1 MQPQEAYQ
9 ELIQRSRE
17 QSLLGSCAE
26 LLAWDE
32 ETYMPRAGAA
42 HRGNQQ
48 ALLAGLHHEQA
59 TDPRLGE
66 LLRVVESSSLVADP
80 LSPEAVNVRELRRG
94 YDRLTRVPRKLVE
107 ELARTTSLAQRE
119 WVVARQEGDFA
130 LFRPWL
136 DKIVTLKRREAEAI
150 GYETVPYDALLDE
163 HEPGARCADLAVL
176 FDTLRRG
183 LLPLIAEIT
192 DSGHKPDV
200 SILRRDYAL
209 DRQRTFGEMTAAA
222 IGFDFQRGRLDT
234 ATHPFS
240 TSIGP
245 GDCRITTRYNTQHF
259 SDAFFCI
266 LHEAGHGLYEQGL
279 DPAHHG
285 TPMGEVGS
293 LAVHESQARLWE
305 NTVGRRRSFWEHF
318 FPLARQVFH
327 DALGDVSLESFH
339 RAINYVEPSLT
350 RVTADEVTYNLHILA
365 RFELEQALI
374 AGELK
379 AADLPV
385 AWNEAYRRYLGITA
399 RNDVEGCLQDGHWAS
414 GLVGYFP
421 TYTLGNVFA
430 AQLFAAA
437 RTTVGDLD
445 EQFGHGD
452 FGGLLGWLRDKVH
465 RHGSRFRAAQ
475 LMERAT
481 GSPPDPRP
489 FLESLRRKY
498 GELYHL

>member
-1 MQPQEAYQ
+1 MQPQAAYQ

-48 ALLAGLHHEQA
+48 ALLAGLYHDQA

-66 LLRVVESSSLVADP
+66 LLAELEHSTLVSDP
-80 LSPEAVNVRELRRG
+80 LSAEAVNVRELRRE
-94 YDRLTRVPRKLVE
+94 YDRLTRLPRKLVE

-119 WVVARQEGDFA
+119 WVIARQEADFA

-136 DKIVTLKRREAEAI
+136 DKIVALKRREAEAI
-150 GYETVPYDALLDE
+150 GYGTVAYDALLDE
-163 HEPGARCADLAVL
+163 YEPGARSADLAQL
-176 FDTLRRG
+176 FDALRRE
-183 LLPLIAEIT
+183 LLPLIGSIAA
-192 DSGHKPDV
+192 SRRKPDV
-200 SILRRDYAL
+200 SVLRRDYAL

-240 TSIGP
+240 SLIGP
-245 GDCRITTRYNTQHF
+245 GDCRITTRFSSRHF

-318 FPLARQVFH
+318 FPLACQVFH
-327 DALGDVSLESFH
+327 EALGDVKLDKFH
-339 RAINYVEPSLT
+339 AAVNYVEPSLT
-350 RVTADEVTYNLHILA
+350 RVTADEVTYNLHILT

-374 AGELK
+374 AGDLK
-379 AADLPV
+379 AAELPA
-385 AWNEAYRRYLGITA
+385 AWNEAYRRYLGVA
-399 RNDVEGCLQDGHWAS
+399 PRNDMEGCLQDGHWAS

-430 AQLFAAA
+430 AQMFAAA
-437 RTTVGDLD
+437 RTAIGDLD
-445 EQFGHGD
+445 EQFARGD
-452 FGGLLGWLRDKVH
+452 FSGLLGWLRDKVH
-465 RHGSRFRAAQ
+465 GHGSRFHAAQ
-475 LMERAT
+475 LIEQAT
-481 GSPPDPRP
+481 GSAPDPQP
-489 FLESLRRKY
+489 LLESLRNKY